1 MKLLVD
7 SNVVAAAAAGNELAQ
22 AALDQ
27 SGAAMTGTP
36 EMTAIAVDV
45 ANELFEEFTAEYA
58 EDRDESHLPHG
69 IPALDRA
76 VVQRSA

>member
-22 AALDQ
+22 EALDQ

-36 EMTAIAVDV
+36 EMLAVALDV
-45 ANELFEEFTAEYA
+45 AEELFEEFTAEY
-58 EDRDESHLPHG
+58 DETVETETETEQDAAHEV
-69 IPALDRA
+69 AA
-76 VVQRSA
+76 

>member
-1 MKLLVD
+1 MKTFAD

-45 ANELFEEFTAEYA
+45 AEELFEEFTALTINTEYA
-58 EDRDESHLPHG
+58 DESLT
-69 IPALDRA
+69 AY
-76 VVQRSA
+76 